1 MALMVL
7 EGSGDSKRRDQ
18 RVGARGASSLKV
30 TDAFWY
36 ALLAFLVTGSTWG
49 YTSDD
54 IWYLIEMCIRDRL
67 RAVRVRRAAT
77 QPRTGCRGVCDA
89 ARSGRRPRRRR

>member
-49 YTSDD
+49 THPTISGTS
-54 IWYLIEMCIRDRL
+54 L
-67 RAVRVRRAAT
+67 
-77 QPRTGCRGVCDA
+77 
-89 ARSGRRPRRRR
+89 GRPSE

>member
-49 YTSDD
+49 YTFLVPSPFF
-54 IWYLIEMCIRDRL
+54 
-67 RAVRVRRAAT
+67 RRST
-77 QPRTGCRGVCDA
+77 QVES
-89 ARSGRRPRRRR
+89 SGFHVA

>member
-54 IWYLIEMCIRDRL
+54 IWYHWDGPRSDSWCRL
-67 RAVRVRRAAT
+67 HSFEEVLR
-77 QPRTGCRGVCDA
+77 
-89 ARSGRRPRRRR
+89 